1 MQKGIMTF
9 NLYPFINRR
18 LSSSVQAAIF
28 LGSWEVF
35 KKILCSVCTHKLVH
49 FSKFLRRKKG
59 KNVLL
64 K

>member
-1 MQKGIMTF
+1 MQKGIMAF

-35 KKILCSVCTHKLVH
+35 KKIFCSVCTHKLVH
-49 FSKFLRRKKG
+49 SLNFSGG
-59 KNVLL
+59 KRVRICY
-64 K
+64 